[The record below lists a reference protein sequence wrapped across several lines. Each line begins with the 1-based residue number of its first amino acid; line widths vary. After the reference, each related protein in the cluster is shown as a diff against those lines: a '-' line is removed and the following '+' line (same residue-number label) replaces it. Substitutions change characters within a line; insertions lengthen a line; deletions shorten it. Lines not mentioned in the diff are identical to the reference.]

1 MMRSIGVT
9 GGVGCGKSV
18 ILNYISEHYDAR
30 IIYAD
35 RLAYE
40 LESPGHDCYDRIV
53 SLLGDDIL
61 DPEGYIDKHIMADR
75 IFGDPV
81 LLTEVNG
88 IIHPAV
94 KEYICAEIERQ
105 REAGHPEFFVLEA
118 ALLIEEKYYDILDEL
133 WYVRT
138 DADIRRQRLKANRG
152 YSDEKTDSIMAAQL
166 DDATY
171 MKYCKYVI
179 DNNGDPEAA
188 FSQVD
193 LILMRK

>member
-18 ILNYISEHYDAR
+18 ILDYISAHYDAR

-40 LESPGHDCYDRIV
+40 LESPGHDCYERIV

-61 DPEGYIDKHIMADR
+61 DPERYIDKHIMADR
-75 IFGDPV
+75 IFKDPG
-81 LLTEVNG
+81 LLQAVNG

-94 KEYICAEIERQ
+94 KDHICEEIRRQ
-105 REAGHPEFFVLEA
+105 KDEGHPELFVLEA
-118 ALLIEEKYYDILDEL
+118 ALLIEEKYYEILDEL

-138 DADIRRQRLKANRG
+138 DPDIRRQRLKSSRG
-152 YSDEKTDSIMAAQL
+152 YSDEKIDSIMSAQL

-171 MKYCKYVI
+171 MKYCKHVI
-179 DNNGDPEAA
+179 DNNGDPASA
-188 FSQVD
+188 YAQVD
-193 LILMRK
+193 SLLMQK